1 MIMKIVV
8 LERNSVGTDIS
19 IEGITS
25 LGEAV
30 TYPNTVADEVVER
43 IHDAEIIVAN
53 KVPLNESTLKDAPNV
68 KLICEFAT
76 GFDNVDIAYCKSR
89 GIKVA
94 NIVGYRGTAHLCTL
108 PVCTGEIKTL

>member
-1 MIMKIVV
+1 MKIVV

-30 TYPNTVADEVVER
+30 VYPNTVADEVVER

-53 KVPLNESTLKDAPNV
+53 KVP
-68 KLICEFAT
+68 
-76 GFDNVDIAYCKSR
+76 
-89 GIKVA
+89 
-94 NIVGYRGTAHLCTL
+94 
-108 PVCTGEIKTL
+108 